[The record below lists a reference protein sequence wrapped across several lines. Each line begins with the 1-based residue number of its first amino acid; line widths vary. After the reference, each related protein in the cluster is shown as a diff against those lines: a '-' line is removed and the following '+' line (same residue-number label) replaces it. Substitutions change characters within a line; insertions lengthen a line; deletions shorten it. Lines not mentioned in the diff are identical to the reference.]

1 MDNNICPLC
10 REDQSREFFQDDQRD
25 FFRCPIC
32 SLVFVP
38 PRFHLS
44 PSEEKYRYDLHENS
58 PDDPNYRRF
67 LSRLFTPLSQ
77 LLSPGD
83 AGLDFGAGPGPT
95 LSVMFQENGFPM
107 RIYDYFYAND
117 PAVFQQQY
125 DFITATEVLEHL
137 HHPDKELKRL
147 WDCLKPGGYFGIMT
161 KLVLN
166 QAAFSTW
173 HYKNDLT
180 HVSFFSRATFNW
192 IAAQWQATVEILGN
206 DVIIFQK

>member
-1 MDNNICPLC
+1 MENNICPLC
-10 REDQSREFFQDDQRD
+10 QKNQSRTFFQDDHREY
-25 FFRCPIC
+25 FRCRNC

-38 PRFHLS
+38 ARFHLS
-44 PSEEKYRYDLHENS
+44 PEEEKYRYDLHENS

-67 LSRLFTPLSQ
+67 LGRLFQPLSQ
-77 LLSPGD
+77 RLSPGD
-83 AGLDFGAGPGPT
+83 AGLDFGSGPGPT

-107 RIYDYFYAND
+107 RIYDHFYAND

-161 KLVLN
+161 KLVLDK
-166 QAAFSTW
+166 AAFSKW
-173 HYKNDLT
+173 HYKNDPT
-180 HVSFFSRATFNW
+180 HVSFFSRDTFNW
-192 IAAQWQATVEILGN
+192 IAKQWQVTVEFIGS
-206 DVIIFQK
+206 DVTIFQK